1 MTSAD
6 TMQVRSNKTKKTEPA
21 AKKLKRFIEDLYV
34 FCKPAETDEFGVF
47 CAMLTQKV
55 YRNEDAHGSGFSR
68 NKHVLRSIYARRT
81 ESVNKIY
88 LRCLICRREH
98 S

>member
-1 MTSAD
+1 MNL
-6 TMQVRSNKTKKTEPA
+6 VN
-21 AKKLKRFIEDLYV
+21 V
-34 FCKPAETDEFGVF
+34 
-47 CAMLTQKV
+47 CAILIQKV
-55 YRNEDAHGSGFSR
+55 YRDEDVHGSDFLR

>member
-1 MTSAD
+1 MNL
-6 TMQVRSNKTKKTEPA
+6 VN
-21 AKKLKRFIEDLYV
+21 V
-34 FCKPAETDEFGVF
+34 
-47 CAMLTQKV
+47 CAILIQKV
-55 YRNEDAHGSGFSR
+55 YRDEDVHGSDFSR